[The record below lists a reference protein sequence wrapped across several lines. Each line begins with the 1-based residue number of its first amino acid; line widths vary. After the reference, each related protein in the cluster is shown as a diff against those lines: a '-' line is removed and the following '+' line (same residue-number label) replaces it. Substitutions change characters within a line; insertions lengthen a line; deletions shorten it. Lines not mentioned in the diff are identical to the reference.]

1 MVVLVVKVVK
11 LVIRLGFTGSGRV
24 IRVFWHGLVTAMGDM
39 PKMVPTLAHPL
50 HAVFLTAGSCRTLQR
65 GLCYTHTI

>member
-11 LVIRLGFTGSGRV
+11 VVIRLGFTGSGRV

-39 PKMVPTLAHPL
+39 PKMVPTLAHTL
-50 HAVFLTAGSCRTLQR
+50 NAHILTAGSHRSLQR
-65 GLCYTHTI
+65 GLHTIHI